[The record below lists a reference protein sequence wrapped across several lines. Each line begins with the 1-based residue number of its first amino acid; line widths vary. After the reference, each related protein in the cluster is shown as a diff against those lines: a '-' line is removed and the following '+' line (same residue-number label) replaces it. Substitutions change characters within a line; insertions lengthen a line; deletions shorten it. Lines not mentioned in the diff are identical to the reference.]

1 MASLESRLSEKL
13 AARDFKAVAALA
25 AELDSQSEEVEASP
39 PAPVKKVEVEA
50 PPPAPVETRR
60 PFRARDAEGQPI
72 NQPMSIECDE
82 HGSPMR
88 AHTVDGATLE
98 FVQKR
103 GVVESI
109 LGAWIDIVGGHTEM
123 HIDESGPTC

>member
-25 AELDSQSEEVEASP
+25 AELDSQSEEVEASS
-39 PAPVKKVEVEA
+39 PAPVKKVEA
-50 PPPAPVETRR
+50 SPPVPVETRR
-60 PFRARDAEGQPI
+60 PFRARDAEGKPI

-103 GVVESI
+103 GVMESI